1 MPNYS
6 NITVVAVLDNN
17 GELHK
22 INYEQLANLPS
33 SMKNPH
39 ALIIFGQRYD
49 GSNET
54 TIIPALATSTERGC
68 VMPITKTTEMT
79 QEVGIDST
87 GKLYTKGFTVDQVVT
102 AFSTNPISSDGVRSY
117 VTNNNAQ
124 IDKTIQ
130 TTKEELESTSN
141 TRYNELRS
149 GLSDISNDVDL
160 LKRSTSSSIS
170 ELQTS
175 VKAAND
181 DIEANKTSIKSLN
194 DSTSTLSSRID
205 ENDRNTNINKQD
217 ISELKPK
224 VTQLQS
230 DIQEVKSRSIGYYF
244 DTESALL
251 SWLSVDDNVAQLGV
265 GVCLYIRGN
274 PSIHYV
280 WNGSSAEKVNIL
292 TEVVGGYMTA
302 MNPSGTGYIRMNN
315 NQVAS
320 DGAAFGDDNIA
331 DGLYSFVAGH
341 GLKITNDSQGAVGR
355 YNAESKADE
364 VFTVGYGDDDKNRK
378 TVHYV
383 GSDGTSHQVGDVTA
397 YDEDLKAP
405 ISVDIS
411 KARML
416 YNIINIPNNVE
427 LTINWETFL
436 STVTLNNESTY
447 TFVYSNGHWN
457 SASYDFSYVSE
468 QQTQYYP
475 IDIVG
480 ISFSYKDGTI
490 ADVPVN
496 LAEGD
501 TITIY
506 APLQKTISL
515 RKLYNT
521 ISALGLYVDEDGD
534 VCQED

>member
-6 NITVVAVLDNN
+6 NITIVAVLDDN

-54 TIIPALATSTERGC
+54 TITPALATSTERGC
-68 VMPITKTTEMT
+68 VMPTTKTSEMT
-79 QEVGIDST
+79 QDVGVDSA

-102 AFSTNPISSDGVRSY
+102 AFSTNPVSSDGVRNY
-117 VTNNNAQ
+117 VTNNNTQ
-124 IDKTIQ
+124 INQAIQ
-130 TTKEELESTSN
+130 TAKEELENTSN
-141 TRYNELRS
+141 TRYNELRGELTDVS
-149 GLSDISNDVDL
+149 EDVDS
-160 LKRSTSSSIS
+160 LKKSTSSSIN

-175 VKAAND
+175 IKSAND
-181 DIEANKTSIKSLN
+181 NITTNKADIESLN
-194 DSTSTLSSRID
+194 NSTSALSSRID
-205 ENDRNTNINKQD
+205 ENDRNTNLNKQD

-224 VTQLQS
+224 VTQLQT
-230 DIQEVKSRSIGYYF
+230 DIQEVKSRNIGYYF

-251 SWLSVDDNVAQLGV
+251 SWLSVEDNIDKLGV

-280 WNGSSAEKVNIL
+280 WNGTSAEKVTIL
-292 TEVVGGYMTA
+292 AEVVGGYMTA
-302 MNPSGTGYIRMNN
+302 INPAGAGYIRMNN

-331 DGLYSFVAGH
+331 NGLYSFVAGH

-355 YNAESKADE
+355 YNAESKTDE
-364 VFTVGYGDDDKNRK
+364 VFTVGYGDDDENRK

-383 GSDGTSHQVGDVTA
+383 GSDGTSHQMGDVTA
-397 YDEDLKAP
+397 CDEDLNSP
-405 ISVDIS
+405 ISVDAS
-411 KARML
+411 KAKML
-416 YNIINIPNNVE
+416 YSIANIADNVV
-427 LTINWETFL
+427 LTINWDAFL
-436 STVTLNNESTY
+436 STVTLNNDGKY
-447 TFVYSNGHWN
+447 TFTYSGGHWN
-457 SASYDFSYVSE
+457 SECYDFSYVSE

-475 IDIVG
+475 IDVVG
-480 ISFSYKDGTI
+480 ITFSYKDGAV
-490 ADVPVN
+490 ADVPIN

-501 TITIY
+501 TISVY

-521 ISALGLYVDEDGD
+521 VSALGLYVDEDGD